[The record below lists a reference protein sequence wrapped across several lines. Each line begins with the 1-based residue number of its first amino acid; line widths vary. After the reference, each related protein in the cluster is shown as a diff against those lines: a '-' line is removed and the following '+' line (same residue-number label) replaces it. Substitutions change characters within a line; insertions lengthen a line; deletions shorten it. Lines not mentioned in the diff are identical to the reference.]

1 MDEMKT
7 IEGSNCSRY
16 TNLLHSGFH
25 TRIWQKLR
33 DVEDKTKINVS
44 DELLAEYGENIA
56 TETEL
61 NREPR
66 ADVTSEA
73 IAEAE
78 ALRDKAVSYLF
89 NQIEAAKEATIP
101 EVMEAGK
108 ALTIVISPYKGLQS
122 LADNAET
129 AGIKGCVQDLRKPV
143 NSNYVITLNIGP
155 AITAA
160 DEANQEFE
168 RLKIARTEA
177 KKANKKEKNVDVR
190 LRTDA
195 NYNRICELIYA
206 SQLLCTVPEDK
217 EIISGVID
225 DINAIVEE
233 FKTSYNMSQGHKDSD
248 TEDPDSEK
256 PDEGEEPTEGTE
268 PGEEPNPDEQ
278 EPGGG
283 EEGGGEEPEP
293 DDRPVVQ

>member
-25 TRIWQKLR
+25 TRNWQKLR

-73 IAEAE
+73 
-78 ALRDKAVSYLF
+78 LRDKAVSYLF

-122 LADNAET
+122 QADNAET

-143 NSNYVITLNIGP
+143 NSNYVLTLNIGP

-248 TEDPDSEK
+248 TEEPDTEK

-268 PGEEPNPDEQ
+268 PGGETKPDEQ
-278 EPGGG
+278 
-283 EEGGGEEPEP
+283 EP

>member
-78 ALRDKAVSYLF
+78 ALLENMKKCKDGMHCPHGRPCVAQLNMKQLDKLF
-89 NQIEAAKEATIP
+89 
-101 EVMEAGK
+101 G
-108 ALTIVISPYKGLQS
+108 
-122 LADNAET
+122 
-129 AGIKGCVQDLRKPV
+129 R
-143 NSNYVITLNIGP
+143 
-155 AITAA
+155 
-160 DEANQEFE
+160 
-168 RLKIARTEA
+168 
-177 KKANKKEKNVDVR
+177 
-190 LRTDA
+190 
-195 NYNRICELIYA
+195 
-206 SQLLCTVPEDK
+206 
-217 EIISGVID
+217 
-225 DINAIVEE
+225 
-233 FKTSYNMSQGHKDSD
+233 
-248 TEDPDSEK
+248 
-256 PDEGEEPTEGTE
+256 
-268 PGEEPNPDEQ
+268 
-278 EPGGG
+278 
-283 EEGGGEEPEP
+283 
-293 DDRPVVQ
+293 